1 MNAALLEK
9 ENMPAEDGV
18 STYLQEIRQYP
29 RLTPEQE
36 RGLAVACARGDADA
50 IRTMV
55 NSNLRLVA
63 SIAREY
69 AGRGVPL
76 LDLIQEGS
84 IGLITAA
91 KKFDYTLELRFSTYA
106 TKWIRQGISR
116 YIMDHAELIRVPEYT
131 LERMRKIRQ
140 TRDTLYQQT
149 GVMPTEEQ
157 LADACGF
164 PADKVRELMRL
175 FPEVCSLDVPLQSE
189 DEGTLGMLLE
199 NTNTPC
205 PEEALVRRELKD
217 LLDKLLERLT
227 TRQQQVIRLYCGLE
241 DDTCYSLDQ
250 IGQKLG
256 ISKERAR
263 QIKHDAV
270 EKLQKLGAG
279 LGLEDFLV

>member
-1 MNAALLEK
+1 MNAALLE
-9 ENMPAEDGV
+9 NLPVEDGV
-18 STYLQEIRQYP
+18 NTYLQEIRQYP

-36 RGLAVACARGDADA
+36 HSLAVACAQGDADA

-84 IGLITAA
+84 IGLLTAA

-131 LERMRKIRQ
+131 AERMRKIRQ
-140 TRDTLYQQT
+140 ARDALYQQL
-149 GVMPTEEQ
+149 GVMPTEVQIAEK
-157 LADACGF
+157 CGL
-164 PADKVRELMRL
+164 PADKVQELLRL
-175 FPEVCSLDVPLQSE
+175 FPEVCSLDVPLQSD

-199 NTNTPC
+199 NTNAPC
-205 PEEALVRRELKD
+205 PEEALVRRELKAV
-217 LLDKLLERLT
+217 LDKLLSQPAAAGNT
-227 TRQQQVIRLYCGLE
+227 
-241 DDTCYSLDQ
+241 
-250 IGQKLG
+250 
-256 ISKERAR
+256 
-263 QIKHDAV
+263 AV
-270 EKLQKLGAG
+270 LRVGG
-279 LGLEDFLV
+279 